1 MPKVAGLLID
11 RWRSL
16 VKAASKNLHDLQF
29 KKWIGNND
37 SGWPP
42 IKCRQKLKAAIT
54 ILEAGNNN
62 SGWLPLLGGANSS
75 RIALQPNLKP
85 QHSPISKWWWGLV
98 ICNTTWV
105 VGWGRDISSGLN
117 ILDIFDIVSAGFY
130 FFYLFW
136 WEGLGQHYQSSGIL
150 LLLIVVFF
158 FFLTS
163 TFWWKGSGSA
173 GEISKVLR
181 NCFFGAVG
189 VGETTWAVLKMVLV

>member
-1 MPKVAGLLID
+1 MCVILKYESLQVLWFSSDESIKTSLETAEVPKVAGLLID

-75 RIALQPNLKP
+75 RIARRPKLKP

-117 ILDIFDIVSAGFY
+117 ILDIFDIERYCNCRNLSF
-130 FFYLFW
+130 LF
-136 WEGLGQHYQSSGIL
+136 IL
-150 LLLIVVFF
+150 
-158 FFLTS
+158 
-163 TFWWKGSGSA
+163 
-173 GEISKVLR
+173 
-181 NCFFGAVG
+181 VG
-189 VGETTWAVLKMVLV
+189 RAWATLSI